1 MDHQRPVI
9 EGPAE
14 DGGLSMEGQLLLVF
28 AMLESIAADLATMQR
43 RGLWVN
49 DPAEAWQHKAK
60 LTHAEW
66 HALREWEGTLVDE
79 LTAMARAASNGKVAA
94 GRALVRRWIRHL
106 VGTRE
111 MLVRKVDRV
120 LTPEQRE
127 ARRIKRAEYAK
138 RYQKDYWQRVKSARA
153 LGVPVRKIGRPR
165 RGSQE
170 MGDGRSEMGEGVA
183 A

>member
-1 MDHQRPVI
+1 VIALMQNQRPVI
-9 EGPAE
+9 DGPAE
-14 DGGLSMEGQLLLVF
+14 DGGLSAEGQLLLIF

-43 RGLWVN
+43 RGLWVH
-49 DPAEAWQHKAK
+49 DPAEAWAHKAK
-60 LTHAEW
+60 LTHVEW
-66 HALREWEGTLVDE
+66 MALREWEGTLVDE

-120 LTPEQRE
+120 MTPEQRE

-138 RYQKDYWQRVKSARA
+138 RYQREYWERVKSARA
-153 LGVPVRKIGRPR
+153 LGLPVRKIGRPR
-165 RGSQE
+165 KE
-170 MGDGRSEMGEGVA
+170 VA

>member
-1 MDHQRPVI
+1 MQNQRPVI
-9 EGPAE
+9 DGPAE
-14 DGGLSMEGQLLLVF
+14 GGGMSMEAQLLLIF

-43 RGLWVN
+43 RGLWRD
-49 DPAEAWQHKAK
+49 DPAEAWKHKGK
-60 LTHAEW
+60 LTHEEW
-66 HALREWEGTLVDE
+66 MALREWEGPLVDE

-94 GRALVRRWIRHL
+94 GRSLVRRWIRHM
-106 VGTRE
+106 VASRE

-138 RYQKDYWQRVKSARA
+138 EYQREYWQRVKSARA
-153 LGVPVRKIGRPR
+153 LGLPVRKIGRPR
-165 RGSQE
+165 KE
-170 MGDGRSEMGEGVA
+170 VA